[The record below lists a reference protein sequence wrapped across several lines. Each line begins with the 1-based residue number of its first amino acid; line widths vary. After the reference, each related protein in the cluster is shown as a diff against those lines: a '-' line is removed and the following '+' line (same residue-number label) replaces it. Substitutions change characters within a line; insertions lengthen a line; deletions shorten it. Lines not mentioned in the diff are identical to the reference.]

1 VNRFGNRTPAVD
13 VLRRT
18 ELFGSLADDD
28 LTRLAGAARTRT
40 FRRGQYLWYQG
51 DPGDTLLVV
60 CDGRLKI
67 FLGSE
72 TGDEAVLHSVGSCE
86 VLGELAVL
94 DGAPRSASVVALE
107 NTTALVLSRATVFAA
122 MARHP
127 AVLEAMLRALGQLV
141 RRLTE
146 LNGDLVFLDLGG
158 RLAKLLLRL
167 AEGQTPAEDGVVL
180 DTRLTQSELATMI
193 GASRPAVNRVLH
205 LFAARKLIRVDG
217 QVIVLL
223 DLPGLRRRAGS

>member
-1 VNRFGNRTPAVD
+1 
-13 VLRRT
+13 
-18 ELFGSLADDD
+18 
-28 LTRLAGAARTRT
+28 
-40 FRRGQYLWYQG
+40 
-51 DPGDTLLVV
+51 
-60 CDGRLKI
+60 
-67 FLGSE
+67 
-72 TGDEAVLHSVGSCE
+72 
-86 VLGELAVL
+86 
-94 DGAPRSASVVALE
+94 
-107 NTTALVLSRATVFAA
+107 
-122 MARHP
+122 M
-127 AVLEAMLRALGQLV
+127 
-141 RRLTE
+141 
-146 LNGDLVFLDLGG
+146 FLDLGG